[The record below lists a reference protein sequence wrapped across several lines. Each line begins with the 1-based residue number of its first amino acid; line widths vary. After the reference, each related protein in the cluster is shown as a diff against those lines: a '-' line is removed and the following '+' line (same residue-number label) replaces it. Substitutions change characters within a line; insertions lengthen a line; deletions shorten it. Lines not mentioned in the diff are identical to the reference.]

1 MSATGDSG
9 AVEESGQLLQEEEE
23 YLQRALNAKR
33 QLAVEILEA
42 SLRAGELGD
51 DTVRELVSLF
61 VD

>member
-1 MSATGDSG
+1 MLATGDSG